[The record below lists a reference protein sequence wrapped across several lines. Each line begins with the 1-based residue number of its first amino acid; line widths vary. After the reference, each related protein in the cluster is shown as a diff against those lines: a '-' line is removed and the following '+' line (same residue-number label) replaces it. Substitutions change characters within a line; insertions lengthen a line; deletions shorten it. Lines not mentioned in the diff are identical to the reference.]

1 MHVPWL
7 FSFKEAAGTFAKK
20 EVNCDNIGGVL
31 AEGISFAGSNQT
43 NSNLMQEKKTSL
55 QTGLQQIDLTN
66 MDSDNLADP

>member
-7 FSFKEAAGTFAKK
+7 FSFKEAAGTLAKK
-20 EVNCDNIGGVL
+20 EVNYDNIGGVL

-55 QTGLQQIDLTN
+55 QIGLQQIDLTN